1 MKQRL
6 TVFAIL
12 FLSFLGFARGQ
23 NESIAPSLIGTGTY
37 LGTTPALRDLPPL
50 TADEMKA
57 NEAKAAKKRLNKKI
71 RNRQYPFAATALPKG
86 PDAVRQEVMG
96 TRTAPKAPI
105 VNIAGQSS
113 PYFPSDCNGT
123 AGPNHY
129 MQTVN
134 CTYAIY
140 SKTGAL
146 LAGPTNMNT
155 LFSGVTGASYNDG
168 DPIVLYDEQADRW
181 LAAEF
186 SISGSNDYMLVAVS
200 TTNDP
205 TGTWNKYSFDVADM
219 PDYMKF
225 GVWQDGYYMGTNNS
239 SGNDIYVF
247 QRSVMLAGGASPQ
260 MVGFN
265 NPWRP
270 TTIDGFMCV
279 PPVDNDGVAAPAGTP
294 GMFITINDDAIG
306 GGSDQLWIY
315 ELAVNWSNTS
325 ASTFNRVQQLNVSP
339 FDSNFGNDWT
349 NIAQPGTSQQVD
361 AIPQVIMNVPQYR
374 NFGTYQTLVCCH
386 TVDVDNTDHAGVRW
400 YELRKT
406 GTTWT
411 IRQQGTYAPDIHSRW
426 MGSIAM
432 NGSGKIGLGYSI
444 SSSTVYPG
452 IRYTGQSSAGYTAGN
467 GIMDVP
473 EEIIHTGTSSQTSAE
488 RWGDYSL
495 MSIDPANDQTFWYTQ
510 EYYQGGKKTRIAS
523 FNIGNSPIATTLAA
537 SAVTLNSATLNGSVN
552 PNGLSTTYY
561 FQWGTTVSYGNTTS
575 TLSAGSGSA
584 AVSVSAN
591 LSGLVAG
598 TTYHYRVVAVNSDGT
613 TNGADLVFTPG
624 AASLTTTAAT
634 GVTLISAVTGGNV
647 ITDGGSPVS
656 ARGVCWSTST
666 NPMVSGNH
674 TTDGSGVG
682 VFVSNISG
690 LTSNTTYY
698 IRAYATNSSGTYY
711 GQELTFTTLCGI
723 YSLPFNET
731 FSSTTIPGCWSQ
743 VDNQGNGQVWAFGT
757 ITGQSP
763 NPSLSGN
770 YAYLNSDAYGSG
782 NSQNADLVSPTLDLT
797 AFTNVT
803 LQFQHY
809 YKHYTGSSAKLYYS
823 INGGSTWTLIQSW
836 TSSSTSNPTSFSQVI
851 AAVAGQSQVKFKWN
865 YTGSYAYYWAI
876 DNVQITGTSSNTLA
890 VTPINQNVT
899 SPAGNTSF
907 TVTSNTSWLATS
919 NASWCT
925 VTPSGTGNGTAV
937 AAYDANATASTRV
950 ASITVTGTGAPTIIV
965 TVTQSGVTPTLTVS
979 PLNQNVTA
987 PAGSTSFNV
996 TSNADWTAVS
1006 SESWCTVTPSGTGN
1020 GAVMA
1025 NYLENTNTV
1034 QRVANVTV
1042 TVAGLTPVVVTVT
1055 QAAAVPSLSVTPA
1068 NQNVPSIAGATSFS
1082 VNTNASWTAS
1092 SNASWCTVTASGT
1105 GSGALQA
1112 NFTENPN
1119 TSQRIATIT
1128 VSSAG
1133 LTPVAVT
1140 VTQSAANATLAVT
1153 PSNQNV
1159 TAAAGSTSFSV
1170 SSNSSWTAE
1179 SSAAWCSITSSGTG
1193 NGTITADYTEN
1204 TSTDARVASITVTVA
1219 GITPI
1224 TVTVTQ
1230 GGQTPVL
1237 NVTPSNQNVSAPAG
1251 SALFDVVSN
1260 ISWTTTCNAAW
1271 CTVTT
1276 GGSGDGTIT
1285 ADYSENTSLDP
1296 RVAEITVFGSGV
1308 SQVVVTVTQSGSEA
1322 FLTVQPNVQN
1332 VTWQAGST
1340 QFDIASNTNWTIVS
1354 DAVWCT
1360 VTPAGSGNGT
1370 LFAQYTENT
1379 QNVIRTANI
1388 TVTGVGL
1395 APVTVQLIQDAFV
1408 AIVEPES
1415 LGLSLYPNPTSG
1427 RFTINLDTKHDE
1439 AMVITILD
1447 VNGKILL
1454 TETCEGLVSYPFDLT
1469 GLPQGSSFLR
1479 IETDGMTSGWK
1490 LIIQ

>member
-1 MKQRL
+1 MNQRL
-6 TVFAIL
+6 TVFVLL
-12 FLSFLGFARGQ
+12 FLSLFGYAMGQ
-23 NESIAPSLIGTGTY
+23 NESIAPTLTGTGTFH
-37 LGTTPALRDLPPL
+37 GTTPPLRDLPSL
-50 TADEMKA
+50 TTDEVKA
-57 NEAKAAKKRLNKKI
+57 NEARAAKKRLNKKI

-86 PDAVRQEVMG
+86 PDAVWQDVMG
-96 TRTAPKAPI
+96 NQTAPKAPI

-113 PYFPSDCNGT
+113 PYSPSDCNGT

-155 LFSGVTGASYNDG
+155 LFSGVTGSNYNDG
-168 DPIVLYDEQADRW
+168 DPIILYDEQADRW

-186 SISGSNDYMLVAVS
+186 SVSGSNDYMLIAVS
-200 TTNDP
+200 TSNDP

-225 GVWQDGYYMGTNNS
+225 GVWQDGYYMGTNNG

-247 QRSVMLAGGASPQ
+247 ERSVMLAGGTNPQ

-315 ELAVNWSNTS
+315 ELDVNWSNTS
-325 ASTFNRVQQLNVSP
+325 SSTFNRVQQLNVSP

-452 IRYTGQSSAGYTAGN
+452 IRYTGQSSAAYNAGN

-473 EEIIHTGTSSQTSAE
+473 EEIIHTGTSSQTSSE

-510 EYYQGGKKTRIAS
+510 EYYQSGKKTRIAS

-537 SAVTLNSATLNGSVN
+537 TAVTLNSATLNGAVN
-552 PNGLSTTYY
+552 PNGLATTYY
-561 FQWGTTVSYGNTTS
+561 FQWGTTVSYGNVTP

-584 AVSVSAN
+584 NVSVSAN
-591 LSGLVAG
+591 LSTLVAG

-613 TNGADLVFTPG
+613 TYGTDLTFTPG
-624 AASLTTTAAT
+624 AASLTTTEAT
-634 GVTLISAVTGGNV
+634 GITLTSAVTGGNV

-666 NPMVSGNH
+666 NPTISGNH

-682 VFVSNISG
+682 SFVSSISG
-690 LTSNTTYY
+690 LSSNTTYY
-698 IRAYATNSSGTYY
+698 IRAYATNSSGTFY
-711 GQELTFTTLCGI
+711 GQELSFTTLCGI

-731 FSSTTIPGCWSQ
+731 FSSTSIPGCWSQ
-743 VDNQGNGQVWAFGT
+743 VDYQGNGQVWAFGT

-763 NPSLSGN
+763 NPSLTGN

-782 NSQNADLVSPTLDLT
+782 NSQNADLITPTLDLT

-823 INGGSTWTLIQSW
+823 INGGSSWTLIQSW
-836 TSSSTSNPTSFSQVI
+836 SSTTSSNPTSFSQVI
-851 AAVAGQSQVKFKWN
+851 SAVAGQSQVKFKWN
-865 YTGSYAYYWAI
+865 YAGSYAYYWAI

-890 VTPINQNVT
+890 VTPSNQNVT
-899 SPAGNTSF
+899 ALAGNTSF
-907 TVTSNTSWLATS
+907 TLTSNTAWTAVS
-919 NASWCT
+919 NSAWCT
-925 VTPSGTGNGTAV
+925 VTPSGTGNASLV
-937 AAYDANATASTRV
+937 ATYEANPTASTRI
-950 ASITVTGTGAPTIIV
+950 ANITVTGSGAPTVIV
-965 TVTQSGVTPTLTVS
+965 TVTQSGAAPTLSVTPS
-979 PLNQNVTA
+979 NQNVTA
-987 PAGSTSFNV
+987 PSGSVNFTV
-996 TSNADWTAVS
+996 TSNAEWSAVS
-1006 SESWCTVTPSGTGN
+1006 NESWCTVTPSGTGN
-1020 GAVMA
+1020 GVILA
-1025 NYLENTNTV
+1025 NYLENTNTS
-1034 QRVANVTV
+1034 QRVANITVSVT
-1042 TVAGLTPVVVTVT
+1042 GLTPVVVTVT
-1055 QAAAVPSLSVTPA
+1055 QEAAVPSLSVTPS
-1068 NQNVPSIAGATSFS
+1068 NQNVPSTAGATSFS
-1082 VNTNASWTAS
+1082 VSTNASWTAS
-1092 SNASWCTVTASGT
+1092 SNASWCTVTSSGT
-1105 GSGALQA
+1105 GNGTLQA
-1112 NFTENPN
+1112 NYTDNLN
-1119 TSQRIATIT
+1119 TAQRIATIT

-1133 LTPVAVT
+1133 LTPVSVT
-1140 VTQSAANATLAVT
+1140 VTQSAANASLAVT
-1153 PSNQNV
+1153 PSNQDV

-1170 SSNSSWTAE
+1170 TSNSSWTAE
-1179 SSAAWCSITSSGTG
+1179 SSASWCTITSSGTG
-1193 NGTITADYTEN
+1193 NGTINADYTEN
-1204 TSTDARVASITVTVA
+1204 TSTDSRVASITVTVA

-1230 GGQTPVL
+1230 EGQVPVL
-1237 NVTPSNQNVSAPAG
+1237 TVTPSNHNVSAPAG
-1251 SALFDVVSN
+1251 NVSFDVVSN
-1260 ISWTTTCNAAW
+1260 ITWTTSCNASW
-1271 CTVTT
+1271 CTVTQGGT
-1276 GGSGDGTIT
+1276 GNGNIIAEYAQNLTMDT
-1285 ADYSENTSLDP
+1285 
-1296 RVAEITVFGSGV
+1296 RVAEITIFGNGV
-1308 SQVVVTVTQSGSEA
+1308 SQVLVTVTQTGSDA
-1322 FLTVQPNVQN
+1322 FLTVQPDVQD
-1332 VTWQAGST
+1332 VTWQEGST
-1340 QFDIASNTNWTIVS
+1340 QFEIASNTNWTVVS
-1354 DAVWCT
+1354 DASWCT

-1388 TVTGVGL
+1388 TVSGAGL
-1395 APVTVQLIQDAFV
+1395 TPVIVQVIQDAFV
-1408 AIVEPES
+1408 AVVEPES

-1427 RFTINLDTKHDE
+1427 RFTINLASKSDE
-1439 AMVITILD
+1439 AMVVEVLD
-1447 VNGKILL
+1447 VNGKVLF
-1454 TETCEGLVSYPFDLT
+1454 TENCEGLVSYPFDLT
-1469 GLPQGSSFLR
+1469 GLPRGSYFLR
-1479 IETDGMTSGWK
+1479 IETKGMTSGWK
-1490 LIIQ
+1490 LILQ